1 MLQLPIE
8 EYFRYHPP
16 ETEERKAKHATV
28 NDMTLQYCQGLLAWP
43 RGGDLEFCRASIE
56 NVVQITCKDEVC
68 AKWAM
73 DAIARAYHCS
83 TQKDEE
89 GVLMNVQQARMFL
102 NQGITIDELVAKQ
115 GNG

>member
-16 ETEERKAKHATV
+16 ETEERKARHSVV
-28 NDMTLQYCQGLLAWP
+28 NEGSLQYCQVLLTWP
-43 RGGDLEFCRASIE
+43 RGEDLESTRKAME
-56 NVVQITCKDEVC
+56 NIAILVCKDMTC
-68 AKWAM
+68 FKWAM
-73 DAIARAYHCS
+73 DAIARAYHSSC
-83 TQKDEE
+83 QKDAT

-115 GNG
+115 NG